1 MLLKCYERCGYLK
14 KKLIA
19 TLKNFTELEK
29 TDKNNMQNIII
40 KCKLHSFKEKIY
52 LIKEKQ
58 LNKETSKSN
67 HH

>member
-1 MLLKCYERCGYLK
+1 MLKCYERWEYLK
-14 KKLIA
+14 KKLLA
-19 TLKNFTELEK
+19 TLTNFTELEK
-29 TDKNNMQNIII
+29 TDKNNMQNII
-40 KCKLHSFKEKIY
+40 KFKLHSFKEKIY

>member
-1 MLLKCYERCGYLK
+1 MLLKCYERWGYLK
-14 KKLIA
+14 KKLLA
-19 TLKNFTELEK
+19 TLTNFTELEK

>member
-1 MLLKCYERCGYLK
+1 MLLKCYERWGYLK
-14 KKLIA
+14 KKLA
-19 TLKNFTELEK
+19 TLTNFTELEK
-29 TDKNNMQNIII
+29 TDKNNMQNI
-40 KCKLHSFKEKIY
+40 KFKLHSFKEKIY